1 MYPKKSL
8 KYPITLPEF
17 LGRSSV
23 SLKQVENEREFG
35 CFWYSKWKKGE
46 KLKRKQKKEIHNYEI
61 V

>member
-35 CFWYSKWKKGE
+35 CFWYSK
-46 KLKRKQKKEIHNYEI
+46 
-61 V
+61 

>member
-1 MYPKKSL
+1 MYPKKLL

-35 CFWYSKWKKGE
+35 CFWYSK
-46 KLKRKQKKEIHNYEI
+46 
-61 V
+61 